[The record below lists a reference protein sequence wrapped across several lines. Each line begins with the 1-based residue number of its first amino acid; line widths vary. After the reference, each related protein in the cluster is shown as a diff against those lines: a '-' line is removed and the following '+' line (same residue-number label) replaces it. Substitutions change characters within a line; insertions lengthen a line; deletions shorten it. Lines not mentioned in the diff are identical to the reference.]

1 MKLTP
6 TPHPLSAQGK
16 FEAHCLSR
24 GAKRGVL
31 AIASESAYASP
42 CIQAA
47 WLLWLDF
54 WRCGPFESTEPF
66 EGSEPFQSEE
76 PFSSGEFQV
85 SDSLAQ
91 HSVVYDEEE

>member
-16 FEAHCLSR
+16 FEAHMLR
-24 GAKRGVL
+24 NGWRLGAL
-31 AIASESAYASP
+31 AISGDRYCNDEVQSAWHD
-42 CIQAA
+42 
-47 WLLWLDF
+47 WLGEWL
-54 WRCGPFESTEPF
+54 GEPF
-66 EGSEPFQSEE
+66 QSPEPFQSEE
-76 PFSSGEFQV
+76 TFSSGEFQV